1 MYRPPSQ
8 PIRRP
13 SAAVLFAAG
22 AVLLAGLA
30 LLDLT
35 VGRTG
40 VRPDDPLFREILWKI
55 RFPRVVTAMLAG
67 AALSLA
73 GLQMQSVFRNPL
85 ADPHIMGVSGG
96 AGFGAAVAT
105 LLLTG
110 TAGSVP
116 LPAAGSVAGLSM
128 AAAAFAG
135 AVLST
140 LLILF
145 VSRRLRSGNA
155 LLIFG
160 VMTGFIF
167 NALTSVLEYTAGEE
181 SLKLFYTWSA
191 GSFSGTRTAQIGIL
205 ALALLAGC
213 IVAAGNA
220 KGLDLLLF
228 GDDYARLSGAPA
240 ERIRFRALL
249 GACIL
254 TGAVTAFCGP
264 LGFVGIVS
272 PHLARRLCRSARH
285 GRILFPTLC
294 TGALLATAAD
304 LVSQGCR
311 IPLPVGSTLALFGI
325 PIILFILLSR
335 QNDLP

>member
-13 SAAVLFAAG
+13 SAAVLLAAG
-22 AVLLAGLA
+22 TVLLAGLA

-55 RFPRVVTAMLAG
+55 RFPRVVTALLAG
-67 AALSLA
+67 SALSLA
-73 GLQMQSVFRNPL
+73 GLQMQAVFRNPL
-85 ADPHIMGVSGG
+85 ADPHIMGVSSG

-105 LLLTG
+105 LLLT
-110 TAGSVP
+110 AGSAS

-205 ALALLAGC
+205 TLALVAGC
-213 IVAAGNA
+213 IVTAGNT

-272 PHLARRLCRSARH
+272 PHIARRLCRSARH
-285 GRILFPTLC
+285 GRILLPTLC

-325 PIILFILLSR
+325 PIILLILLNR